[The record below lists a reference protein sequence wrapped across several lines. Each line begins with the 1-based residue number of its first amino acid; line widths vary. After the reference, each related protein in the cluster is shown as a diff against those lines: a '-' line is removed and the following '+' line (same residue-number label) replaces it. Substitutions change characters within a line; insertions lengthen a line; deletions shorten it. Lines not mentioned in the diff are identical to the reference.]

1 MKAGMMPEAAAIDTA
16 WAGGVLTIDLDAIA
30 ANWRTL
36 RDTASPAIC
45 AAVIKADGYGL
56 GATPVARALHDA
68 GCRDFFVAHLHEG
81 ASLPREIAR
90 DSRVFILN
98 GPPPGTCEAMA
109 ARGLIPVLN
118 SLDQVKEWRT
128 TGAPAALQVDTGMS
142 RFGLSPAEFRAML
155 AGRNGLDGI
164 TPVLLM
170 SHLACADKP
179 THPLNA
185 TQLACFE
192 SCRVL
197 LPEVPASLAASFGI
211 MLGRPFH
218 YQMIRPGAAL
228 YGVNPNPECS
238 NPMRPAIRLQGRI
251 VQTRWIGPGDSVGYG
266 ARFTA
271 SAPTRIATVAIG
283 YADGFLRAASGRGI
297 ATLSSGGETALP
309 IVGRI
314 SMDCL
319 ALDVTGLGETALPA
333 GTAIDLIGPLISLDA
348 AAASAGTIGY
358 ELLTALGSRYA
369 RHYVGGQEGQPA

>member
-1 MKAGMMPEAAAIDTA
+1 MTAGVPGIAAA
-16 WAGGVLTIDLDAIA
+16 WAGGLLTIDLDAIA

-36 RDTASPAIC
+36 RDMASPALC

-56 GATPVARALHDA
+56 GAAPVARALHGA

-81 ASLPREIAR
+81 ASLPPEVAR

-98 GPPPGTCEAMA
+98 GPPPGTCGEIA

-118 SLDQVKEWRT
+118 SLEQLTEWRAT
-128 TGAPAALQVDTGMS
+128 AAPAALQVDTGMS
-142 RFGLSPAEFRAML
+142 RFGLSPAEFRGLL
-155 AGRNGLDGI
+155 ADPSGLSGI

-170 SHLACADKP
+170 SHLACADTP

-185 TQLACFE
+185 SQRACFE
-192 SCRVL
+192 SCRAL
-197 LPEVPASLAASFGI
+197 LPELPASLAASFGI
-211 MLGRPFH
+211 MLGRLFH

-228 YGVNPNPECS
+228 YGVNPAPGRS

-271 SAPTRIATVAIG
+271 TAPARIATVAIG
-283 YADGFLRAASGRGI
+283 YADGFLRAASGRGV
-297 ATLSSGGETALP
+297 ATLSSGAATALP

-319 ALDVTGLGETALPA
+319 ALDVTKLGETALPA
-333 GTAIDLIGPLISLDA
+333 GTAIDLVGPHISLDA
-348 AAASAGTIGY
+348 AAAAAGTIGY